1 MVSSDALSGIS
12 QRKANASFSNPE
24 ELRSEGHARGIGSD
38 ELRFIGAW
46 KAPGPQ
52 TAGTDPFRQA
62 ELVHLARI
70 SDRLDTIIVILA
82 FILVATVIST
92 VLFILGR

>member
-62 ELVHLARI
+62 ELFHLARI

-82 FILVATVIST
+82 FIL
-92 VLFILGR
+92 GR